1 MQLGKGQNGA
11 ELAFVNTPS
20 LFSRAFEPLFMLPLV
35 PPPLLLLLLLVVVG
49 LAPSALEELLQ
60 HHLKQGYRQWR
71 TNRWCVTTANGK

>member
-1 MQLGKGQNGA
+1 M
-11 ELAFVNTPS
+11 NTPS

-35 PPPLLLLLLLVVVG
+35 PLLLVVVVVVVVG